1 MIKSRDKSLIV
12 FADRWHRFK
21 LFGLQSCTQLSF
33 TLTKAVKSTHRH
45 PLNKILHAI
54 GLPMYVFAIYMLV
67 SYLTGQHDQ
76 NPIFGL
82 ALWFAAIGLFIL
94 GHRIEGNVRAMT
106 IIVLFKYIRSQLFC
120 QKKLETP
127 LVVSNK

>member
-33 TLTKAVKSTHRH
+33 SLTKALKSTHRH

-54 GLPMYVFAIYMLV
+54 GLPMYVFAIYMLIA
-67 SYLTGQHDQ
+67 YLTSQGDE
-76 NPIFGL
+76 NLMFGL
-82 ALWFAAIGLFIL
+82 ALWLTAIGLFIL

-106 IIVLFKYIRSQLFC
+106 IILLFKYIRSKLSTR
-120 QKKLETP
+120 KKLQKRQ
-127 LVVSNK
+127 VFS

>member
-33 TLTKAVKSTHRH
+33 SLTKALKSTHRH

-54 GLPMYVFAIYMLV
+54 GLPMYVFAIYMLIA
-67 SYLTGQHDQ
+67 YLTSQRDE
-76 NPIFGL
+76 NLMFGL
-82 ALWFAAIGLFIL
+82 ALWLTAIGLFIL

-106 IIVLFKYIRSQLFC
+106 IILLLKYIRSKLSTR
-120 QKKLETP
+120 KKLQKRQ
-127 LVVSNK
+127 VFS

>member
-33 TLTKAVKSTHRH
+33 SLTKAVKSTHRH

-54 GLPMYVFAIYMLV
+54 GLPMYVFAIYMLIA
-67 SYLTGQHDQ
+67 YLTSQRDE
-76 NPIFGL
+76 NLMFGL
-82 ALWFAAIGLFIL
+82 ALWLTAIGMFIL

-106 IIVLFKYIRSQLFC
+106 IILLLKYIRSKLSTR
-120 QKKLETP
+120 KKLQKRQ
-127 LVVSNK
+127 VFS

>member
-33 TLTKAVKSTHRH
+33 SLTKALKSTHRH

-54 GLPMYVFAIYMLV
+54 GLPMYVFAIYMLIA
-67 SYLTGQHDQ
+67 YLTSQGDE
-76 NPIFGL
+76 NLMFGL
-82 ALWFAAIGLFIL
+82 ALWLTAIGLFIL

-106 IIVLFKYIRSQLFC
+106 IILLLKYIRSKLSTR
-120 QKKLETP
+120 KKLQKRQ
-127 LVVSNK
+127 VFS

>member
-33 TLTKAVKSTHRH
+33 SLTKALKSTHRH

-54 GLPMYVFAIYMLV
+54 GLPMYVFAIYMLIA
-67 SYLTGQHDQ
+67 YLTSQRDE
-76 NPIFGL
+76 NLMFGL
-82 ALWFAAIGLFIL
+82 ALWLTAIGMFIL

-106 IIVLFKYIRSQLFC
+106 IILLLKYIRSKLSTR
-120 QKKLETP
+120 KKLQKRQ
-127 LVVSNK
+127 VFS